1 MWEQSHF
8 GKVNGSMVTG
18 IHRTERRELERLN
31 KNTILNYKYEI
42 VLSSLLNFFIKKKK
56 KHD

>member
-8 GKVNGSMVTG
+8 GKVNGSTVTG
-18 IHRTERRELERLN
+18 IHRTEWGESERLN

-42 VLSSLLNFFIKKKK
+42 VLSSLLNFFKK